1 MNCII
6 VRYSEIGLKSY
17 RTRRGLEKALIGN
30 IKQCLV
36 ANKIAFKKVWARNG
50 RIIIT
55 NASNAEPLARV
66 FGVASA
72 SPSKR
77 VGIGIDEIKPA
88 ALEAYRTAAK
98 GRKSFRISCR
108 RVTKDTKLGS
118 VRINE
123 LVGEHLIKEAG
134 APVNLS
140 KPGIDIGIEI
150 LLKQAYVF
158 SERFVGPSGL
168 PLGSQGRVA
177 CIFDAEPATVAS
189 CYLMMKRGCNVV
201 PISFWKKKKIEKVA
215 NHIDRN
221 WAYGQGFKLE
231 SVSGVRG
238 WSTIMKRVERIARE
252 YNCAAIVIGN
262 GISLDKIGK
271 QNSSVGML
279 VIRPVLSYSKA
290 EIKKM
295 YDKVRVSACRSS

>member
-30 IKQCLV
+30 IKHCLV

-50 RIIIT
+50 RIVVT
-55 NASNAEPLARV
+55 DASDAEHLARV

-77 VGIGIDEIKPA
+77 VGTDIKEIKPV
-88 ALEAYRTAAK
+88 ALEAYKAAAR
-98 GRKSFRISCR
+98 GRKKSFRISCR

-123 LVGEHLIKEAG
+123 LVGEHIIKETG

-140 KPGIDIGIEI
+140 KPGVDIGIEI
-150 LLKQAYVF
+150 LLKRAYVF
-158 SERFVGPSGL
+158 SKRYVGPSGL

-177 CIFDAEPATVAS
+177 SIFDAEPGTVAS
-189 CYLMMKRGCNVV
+189 CYLMMKRGCNVI
-201 PISFWKKKKIEKVA
+201 PISFWKKKKIDKVA
-215 NHIDRN
+215 KHIDSN

-231 SVSGVRG
+231 SVSGARG
-238 WSTIMKRVERIARE
+238 SAIMKRAERIARE
-252 YNCAAIVIGN
+252 YNCAAIVVGN
-262 GISLDKIGK
+262 GSSLDKIRK

-290 EIKKM
+290 EIKKL
-295 YDKVRVSACRSS
+295 YDRFSKS